1 MLVVFGSEWK
11 TKELRKYSQ
20 NFLELAMAHQG
31 EVKAV
36 VTSVIVSFSALN
48 FLSLVNKWC
57 FYFFSF
63 SLSFEAYKTL
73 SILEYY

>member
-1 MLVVFGSEWK
+1 MLVVLAENGR
-11 TKELRKYSQ
+11 LRNLESIVE

-48 FLSLVNKWC
+48 FLHL
-57 FYFFSF
+57 
-63 SLSFEAYKTL
+63 
-73 SILEYY
+73 